1 MQQGPCNQGL
11 SDCKLT
17 PLGQAG
23 GSALFES
30 VAAIE
35 MALVVEMVV
44 DRGTTRDA
52 FELLVLTAARS
63 RRGAPGDVERDGLGR
78 WRVDDPRRAHEGEA
92 GSPRAALRA
101 GAHDPARH
109 TETQRR
115 HGAGVP

>member
-1 MQQGPCNQGL
+1 M
-11 SDCKLT
+11 T

-63 RRGAPGDVERDGLGR
+63 SELRLATWEETDLDAGVWTIPAVRMKAKRDHRL
-78 WRVDDPRRAHEGEA
+78 PLSEL
-92 GSPRAALRA
+92 ALTIL
-101 GAHDPARH
+101 HD
-109 TETQRR
+109 TQRR
-115 HGAGVP
+115 TREITLRLT